1 VVRAALA
8 FGLAGLAAAGV
19 AMSAARAPN
28 AAPIQDAR
36 TARQPCTPGKSD
48 GQAVQDKYKL
58 TVGGKAVYRKALKK
72 GDWVATD
79 RRGAAEVCLKLGD
92 WKCKV
97 SRRTRLR
104 VLPPTSKALIRLA
117 SGQVNCSTRSGDRQA
132 VETPGALLMLGD
144 PPVSGVRAATAAAS
158 NTGSVIS
165 LTAGAKQTVVKIGR
179 GVGILAGSANPDKA
193 VVLGRLEQ
201 SRVPKGGDPAQP
213 TAAQLTPAQ
222 QTIFAQLERSLP
234 AQTDKTPPL
243 AAVNGPHALSSVRRA
258 RFVLNATEQAIFS
271 CSLDGSEFRLC
282 TDVRQRYDRL
292 PPGKHT
298 FAMKATDQAG
308 NTSSPAQYA
317 WTIDS
322 SRVAFAS
329 VRDGNPEIYVA
340 DPDGE
345 NAVRLTNNLVSDENP
360 DWSPDRDRLTFDSL
374 RKDNLDVYVMNA
386 DGSAQT
392 PLTSSPAVDRNPTW
406 SPDGRKIAFES
417 FRDGNREIYV
427 MNADG
432 SAQTRLTNDPAL
444 DFDPTWS
451 PDSRKLAFTS
461 TRDDNY
467 EIYSM
472 NVDGRAQTRLTNHP
486 AVEFGPTWS
495 PDGKRIAFHSLR
507 SDQYHNIYMMNPD
520 GTDVTRLTNTEQA
533 DQNPSWAPD
542 SFHLVYQSNRD
553 ADSEVQL
560 YVLDIATREE
570 FRLTPLGRA
579 NYVPDW

>member
-1 VVRAALA
+1 
-8 FGLAGLAAAGV
+8 
-19 AMSAARAPN
+19 MSAARAPN

-132 VETPGALLMLGD
+132 VETPGALLMLGE

-179 GVGILAGSANPDKA
+179 GVGILA
-193 VVLGRLEQ
+193 
-201 SRVPKGGDPAQP
+201 
-213 TAAQLTPAQ
+213 
-222 QTIFAQLERSLP
+222 
-234 AQTDKTPPL
+234 
-243 AAVNGPHALSSVRRA
+243 
-258 RFVLNATEQAIFS
+258 
-271 CSLDGSEFRLC
+271 GSEFRLC